1 MSQALRFIRYSAF
14 LLIACV
20 YFPEAARS
28 QSNAGPSS
36 GPATS
41 QPTTATADAER
52 IALPTLP
59 PGVSA
64 LKFSEIFE
72 PPGRY
77 GLSFTEKARALDGK
91 KVRVLGYMVRRN
103 RVQFGS
109 FLLAPLPV
117 QMHDTEYGLADDL
130 PPATLLIEMADA
142 YKTVVTH
149 TPGLMLLTGTL
160 HLTQREEPDGRVFY
174 AWIKLDPPERRARQ
188 TPNPGVAGYSTQ
200 PETEVLTPASQ
211 PATRAL
217 GGGE

>member
-1 MSQALRFIRYSAF
+1 MSLAPRSDWYLTIFA
-14 LLIACV
+14 AVCV
-20 YFPEAARS
+20 ITETAWA
-28 QSNAGPSS
+28 QSSGGPSA
-36 GPATS
+36 GGATS
-41 QPTTATADAER
+41 QAATSPADADP
-52 IALPTLP
+52 IVLPPLP

-72 PPGRY
+72 PPGRF
-77 GLSFTEKARALDGK
+77 GHAFTQKARALDGT

-109 FLLAPLPV
+109 FVLAPLPV

-130 PPATLLIEMADA
+130 PASALLIEMADA

-174 AWIKLDPPERRARQ
+174 AWIKLDPPEPRARKS
-188 TPNPGVAGYSTQ
+188 PSPASPGYVTS
-200 PETEVLTPASQ
+200 PEIDAATPASR
-211 PATRAL
+211 PATRAA
-217 GGGE
+217 GAGE